1 MDSFGVAPF
10 SNVNMCE
17 LVLVGDSSLK
27 TLFC

>member
-17 LVLVGDSSLK
+17 LVLVDSSLK